1 MVLKALFLALFII
14 IMMTIIPFLVSVL
27 IMILIYT
34 PYIIY
39 LYLTGQIDSID
50 ITTRSDINDYDE
62 DI

>member
-1 MVLKALFLALFII
+1 MVLKTLFLALLII